1 VSTYDFDCGCKFK
14 VLDDKVKECDGL
26 PSLSI
31 DFNNLSHNCES
42 TWDLFASGKTKGV
55 FQLEN
60 SLGKHW
66 SKQVKP
72 TSIEDISA
80 LVSIIRPG
88 SLKSIS
94 ILDGKSTTQRYVDRK
109 HGREKVEYIHPA
121 LEKILSATYG
131 NNIYQESSI
140 AIATAIAGFDLQEA
154 DALRKGIGKKEKAII
169 NSLKQTFID
178 GCSTV
183 GLVNEEQAKELF
195 ANIEESN
202 RYSFNKCSS
211 GRTKLKRDIGKSQ
224 YVPTIAEMYKIKND
238 KEYAKSVGKIP
249 LHKKYNSLGY
259 GKAPSMFDDGRI
271 RPNKIID
278 IRYEGEREVFQ
289 VSLENGS
296 SIITTENH
304 KYPTPNGDKLLSE
317 LRVGDELYIMG
328 NYEPT
333 NKKYGY
339 SNITKDQMKYKKY
352 SGCGFR
358 NGEYNSAYTNG
369 VYTEFIKNKKLLE
382 VKCADCNKSDC
393 RLETHHI
400 DGNRLN
406 SLLTNLVNLCASC
419 HKKREYQVGRT
430 KRGEKGYTSLT
441 SKIAEIKSVGI
452 EDVYDIEMAAPAHNF
467 VVESGIVTCNSHGVG
482 YGETSYWTAYAKT
495 HFPLHFCCSYLYYAR
510 EKMKPQEEIDEII
523 TDAKNLDIDIL
534 TPDIRYL
541 FNGDAG
547 DFALNSMKINF
558 GVRSIKGCG
567 DKNIEKLLA
576 IVTKGEQLI
585 NKSIHEW
592 TWLELLLLALTNVS
606 KTVVNGLISV
616 GGCSHFG
623 LSRQKMLHE
632 YAVASDLNEKE
643 LSILVP
649 HCSKFSTLEE
659 CLNYLESSGGVKKQ
673 RLEKI
678 NKFKQNLLNPPF
690 SLDDSPNWIA
700 EKEQFYLGY
709 PLSCMKV
716 ESINISGNT
725 TCKEF
730 NNGKDLKVMNVVGE
744 IKSTREFV
752 LKKGNSIGK
761 KMCFGTIQDP
771 TSCFDY
777 ALSPEKYEELR
788 NVAYKG
794 NIVMMTGKRSKNG
807 NFQVERMVTVE

>member
-1 VSTYDFDCGCKFK
+1 MSTYDFDCGCKFK

-31 DFNNLSHNCES
+31 DFNNLSHDCES
-42 TWDLFASGKTKGV
+42 TWDLFSSGKTKGV

-88 SLKSIS
+88 SLKSIV
-94 ILDGKSTTQRYVDRK
+94 DGKSTTQRYVDRK

-154 DALRKGIGKKEKAII
+154 DALRRGIGKKSKVII

-178 GCSTV
+178 GCNTV

-202 RYSFNKCSS
+202 RYSFNKCISLNTVVKKF
-211 GRTKLKRDIGKSQ
+211 GVQNYVKITEIKVGDKVLCPTADGKQ
-224 YVPTIAEMYKIKND
+224 RYETVKAIHHNGVKQLFTATFND
-238 KEYAKSVGKIP
+238 YT
-249 LHKKYNSLGY
+249 
-259 GKAPSMFDDGRI
+259 
-271 RPNKIID
+271 PNKLPLAYFIECTLDHKFMCANGDFSLNSMINRGFSD
-278 IRYEGEREVFQ
+278 TVINIHGREVKLYSVTLAKKEQTIDLEIDSDLHMFFANNLA
-289 VSLENGS
+289 VS
-296 SIITTENH
+296 
-304 KYPTPNGDKLLSE
+304 
-317 LRVGDELYIMG
+317 
-328 NYEPT
+328 
-333 NKKYGY
+333 
-339 SNITKDQMKYKKY
+339 
-352 SGCGFR
+352 
-358 NGEYNSAYTNG
+358 
-369 VYTEFIKNKKLLE
+369 
-382 VKCADCNKSDC
+382 
-393 RLETHHI
+393 
-400 DGNRLN
+400 
-406 SLLTNLVNLCASC
+406 
-419 HKKREYQVGRT
+419 
-430 KRGEKGYTSLT
+430 
-441 SKIAEIKSVGI
+441 
-452 EDVYDIEMAAPAHNF
+452 
-467 VVESGIVTCNSHGVG
+467 NSHGVG
-482 YGETSYWTAYAKT
+482 YGEISYWTAYVKA